1 MSVEY
6 DHDAIYKAYPNASR
20 IFDAEGVFDG
30 DDKLIEIDQ
39 SLVDAARV
47 ELDKLK
53 YRTDRTEDG
62 TTRYASFGDQLDM
75 IYHDMVAG
83 KFDATGTWAAHIKSV
98 KDANPKPS

>member
-30 DDKLIEIDQ
+30 DDNLIEIDQ
-39 SLVDAARV
+39 ALVDAARV

-75 IYHDMVAG
+75 IYPGVGENNDFINSF
-83 KFDATGTWAAHIKSV
+83 KKL
-98 KDANPKPS
+98 NNCYQ

>member
-20 IFDAEGVFDG
+20 IFDAEGVFDI
-30 DDKLIEIDQ
+30 DDNKIELDQ
-39 SLVDAARV
+39 AKIDAARV

-62 TTRYASFGDQLDM
+62 TTRYPNFGDQLDM
-75 IYHDMVAG
+75 LWHDIDTG
-83 KFDATGTWAAHIKSV
+83 KLDKTGTFYDAIKKV

>member
-30 DDKLIEIDQ
+30 DDNRIEIDQ
-39 SLVDAARV
+39 ALVDAARV

-53 YRTDRTEDG
+53 
-62 TTRYASFGDQLDM
+62 
-75 IYHDMVAG
+75 
-83 KFDATGTWAAHIKSV
+83 
-98 KDANPKPS
+98 